1 MTGNTTSPGKYCVAM
16 TAPEE
21 ILRMPQVKHMVVVS
35 LYGRCNARATRMPTT
50 KPLMANARIKRA
62 TSRRTAFMCSTYSL
76 MAVELEAITP
86 IIMNLQAGE
95 SAGESFSC
103 PQPCVSSLITM
114 PSTAGMAII
123 KAMFCIML
131 GTSIATVAP
140 NRSLSVSGIVT
151 GDITEDVR
159 MMVSA
164 SGPLPPNMLIHIK
177 AVTATGTLYSSTMPQ
192 TRLGLEPKNND
203 PMA

>member
-1 MTGNTTSPGKYCVAM
+1 
-16 TAPEE
+16 
-21 ILRMPQVKHMVVVS
+21 MPQVKHMVVVS
-35 LYGRCNARATRMPTT
+35 LYGRCSARAIRKPTI
-50 KPLMANARIKRA
+50 KPLMAKVKIKRA
-62 TSRRTAFMCSTYSL
+62 TSRRIAFMCRTYSL

-103 PQPCVSSLITM
+103 PHPRVSSLITM

-123 KAMFCIML
+123 KAMSCIML
-131 GTSIATVAP
+131 GTSIETVAP
-140 NRSLSVSGIVT
+140 SKSLSVSGIVT
-151 GDITEDVR
+151 GEITEDVR

>member
-1 MTGNTTSPGKYCVAM
+1 
-16 TAPEE
+16 
-21 ILRMPQVKHMVVVS
+21 
-35 LYGRCNARATRMPTT
+35 
-50 KPLMANARIKRA
+50 
-62 TSRRTAFMCSTYSL
+62 MCSTYSL
-76 MAVELEAITP
+76 MAVELDAMTP

-103 PQPCVSSLITM
+103 PHPHVSSLITM
-114 PSTAGMAII
+114 PRMAGMAII
-123 KAMFCIML
+123 KAMFCIMP
-131 GTSIATVAP
+131 GTSIAAVAP
-140 NRSLSVSGIVT
+140 SRSLSVSGIVT

-192 TRLGLEPKNND
+192 TRLGLEPKNSE
-203 PMA
+203 PMHTPRWG